1 MQPKIIVVGAGFA
14 GLSAGLSLLDA
25 GFEKVKLVSFGG
37 GASVASPSNI
47 LRVGPKQLKKM
58 LLKVG
63 RGKNDSEIVEEFIEN
78 VSYGYGFFGE
88 HGIEC
93 RPSNIGFVPTGK
105 KPGQE
110 TCKALWKRFVQNGGN
125 VLKQTVSG
133 FLVGDDKVVGLVSG
147 NGEIFGD
154 VFVLAF
160 GGLGNLYSY
169 STCPATNYNLLG
181 LCLEAGFALENL
193 EFNMFHP
200 FLVVDK
206 KLPRTLVSGEIL
218 EHMRFV
224 DEEGKE
230 FLSDEIK
237 NALSENRHHTIFDS
251 MVREFYLQSRRGKVF
266 AAIEWNKREFG
277 EFVEGNEFGWVF
289 KGKELAEIKKFEIH
303 PAFHYSLGGLKVDRK
318 GRTCF
323 ENVFALG
330 ECATGLHGALRIGG
344 TSVLECMVFG
354 KVVANEI
361 KNSEFGCSEKKFGRG
376 CVVPRITNQQREMF
390 WQCLGPV
397 KSQQKLQEISGRDF
411 ENPYM
416 KLLQQAAKSSLKT
429 GCLGT
434 NFVE

>member
-1 MQPKIIVVGAGFA
+1 MQPEIVVVGAGFA
-14 GLSAGLSLLDA
+14 GLSTGLNLLDV
-25 GFEKVKLVSFGG
+25 GFEKVKIVSVGSG
-37 GASVASPSNI
+37 SSAVSPSNI
-47 LRVGPKQLKKM
+47 LRAEPKQLKRM

-63 RGKNDSEIVEEFIEN
+63 RRRNSGEIVDEFIGN
-78 VSYGYGFFGE
+78 ISYGYSFFAE
-88 HGIEC
+88 QGIEC
-93 RPSNIGFVPTGK
+93 RLSNIGFVPKGK
-105 KPGQE
+105 RPGQE
-110 TCKALWKRFVQNGGN
+110 SCKALWKRFAQNGGN
-125 VLKQTVSG
+125 VTKQTVDG
-133 FLVGDDKVVGLVSG
+133 FLVGDDKVIGLVSG
-147 NGEIFGD
+147 SRKTFGD

-169 STCPATNYNLLG
+169 STGPATDYNLMG
-181 LCLEAGFALENL
+181 LCLEAGFVLENL

-218 EHMRFV
+218 QHMHFV
-224 DEEGKE
+224 DEQGKE
-230 FLSDEIK
+230 FLSKEVK
-237 NALSENRHHTIFDS
+237 NALSENRHHTLFDS
-251 MVREFYLQSRRGKVF
+251 MTREFYLQSRKSKLF
-266 AAIEWNKREFG
+266 AVIELNEREFA
-277 EFVEGNEFGWVF
+277 EFVEENEFGQVF
-289 KGKELAEIKKFEIH
+289 RGKELIEIRKFEIR
-303 PAFHYSLGGLKVDRK
+303 PAFHYSLGGLKVDKK

-330 ECATGLHGALRIGG
+330 ECSTGLHGASRIGG
-344 TSVLECMVFG
+344 TSVLECTIFG

-361 KNSEFGCSEKKFGRG
+361 KNSGFGYSKKKSGRKR
-376 CVVPRITNQQREMF
+376 VVPRITKRQREMF

-397 KSQQKLQEISGRDF
+397 KSQQKLQEISGRDY